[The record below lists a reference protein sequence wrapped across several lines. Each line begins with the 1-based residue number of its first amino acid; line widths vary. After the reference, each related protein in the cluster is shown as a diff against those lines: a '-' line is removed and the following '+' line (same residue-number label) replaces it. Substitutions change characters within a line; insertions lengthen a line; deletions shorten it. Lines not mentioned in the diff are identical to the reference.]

1 MANMKSTLASLW
13 STSQTLLDTTT
24 EVVKSASLGVNEIS
38 DRTRDWAELSRIDRE
53 STKELRIK
61 DRVSDR
67 LMTLA
72 KAKAKRDSEIAKDP
86 SLATTYAEMQTD
98 VFAKVEDL
106 LK

>member
-1 MANMKSTLASLW
+1 MANMKSTIASLW
-13 STSQTLLDTTT
+13 NASQSILDTTV
-24 EVVKSASLGVNEIS
+24 EVVSSASLGINEVS

-53 STKELRIK
+53 ATKELRVK

-72 KAKAKRDSEIAKDP
+72 KAKAKRDSESAKDAE
-86 SLATTYAEMQTD
+86 LASVYAEMQTD
-98 VFAKVEDL
+98 VFSKVDDL